1 LFFGPCIFI
10 IEGKTDQRN
19 AQINFSL
26 INLYYSNYSDTSQ
39 HSIVS
44 TPPHVY
50 STQQHP
56 SILTDYYNGL

>member
-1 LFFGPCIFI
+1 VYCIHVAVCLLW
-10 IEGKTDQRN
+10 N
-19 AQINFSL
+19 AE
-26 INLYYSNYSDTSQ
+26 

-44 TPPHVY
+44 TPPHEYSNEY